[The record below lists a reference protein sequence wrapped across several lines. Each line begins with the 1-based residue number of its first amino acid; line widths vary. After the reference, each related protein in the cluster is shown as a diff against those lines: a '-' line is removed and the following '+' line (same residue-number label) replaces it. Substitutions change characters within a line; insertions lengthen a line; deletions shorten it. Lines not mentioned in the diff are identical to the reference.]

1 MDRAYT
7 SCEMKAR
14 GVSRMAGMFGWNL
27 LVATTENGEVL
38 LYTVPLK
45 GDVNQPVWEERIN
58 AGRDTKNT
66 IQIMALT

>member
-1 MDRAYT
+1 
-7 SCEMKAR
+7 
-14 GVSRMAGMFGWNL
+14 
-27 LVATTENGEVL
+27 VL